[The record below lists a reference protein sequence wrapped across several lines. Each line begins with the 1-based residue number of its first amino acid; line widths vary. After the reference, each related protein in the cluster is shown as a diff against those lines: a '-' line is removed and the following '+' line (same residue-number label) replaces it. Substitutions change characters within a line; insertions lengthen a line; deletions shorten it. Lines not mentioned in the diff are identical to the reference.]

1 MPLWHFF
8 GKCAIQ
14 EFAPSQNNSVFDIVK
29 AKKKQLESVNKS
41 LDNLLNAIQ
50 MGIFTEST
58 KQRLEELEHQK
69 KNLEEQIA
77 EVSSVF
83 AL

>member
-1 MPLWHFF
+1 MAHTVKSVNQKF
-8 GKCAIQ
+8 I
-14 EFAPSQNNSVFDIVK
+14 PSQNNSVFDIVK

>member
-1 MPLWHFF
+1 MAHTVKSVNQKF
-8 GKCAIQ
+8 I
-14 EFAPSQNNSVFDIVK
+14 PSQNNSIFDIVK